1 MREPATATSRD
12 QGSAS
17 AEIVVVFPAFLLLI
31 LLSVQFGL
39 YYHASAVARAAAEE
53 GVRAARADGGSAA
66 AGEVKATDFLA
77 QVAPTLIGQRDIS
90 ATRTVDEARV
100 TVRGAAVAVVPGLH
114 LRIHAE
120 AASQVER
127 YRSPVEP

>member
-1 MREPATATSRD
+1 MATRGD

-17 AEIVVVFPAFLLLI
+17 AEIVIVVPALLLLI

-39 YYHASAVARAAAEE
+39 FYHASAVARAAAEE

-77 QVAPTLIGQRDIS
+77 QVARTLIEDPDVS
-90 ATRTVDEARV
+90 ATRTMDEARV
-100 TVRGAAVAVVPGLH
+100 EVRGVAVAVVPGVRLH
-114 LRIHAE
+114 VRAE

-127 YRSPVEP
+127 YRSPIEP

>member
-1 MREPATATSRD
+1 MREPATATSGD

-17 AEIVVVFPAFLLLI
+17 AEIVLVFPAFLLLI

-77 QVAPTLIGQRDIS
+77 QVAPTLIQQQDIS

-100 TVRGAAVAVVPGLH
+100 TVRGAAVAVVPGFH
-114 LRIHAE
+114 LQVHAE
-120 AASQVER
+120 AASRVER